1 MKATDYPHQI
11 VLDIIYRDID
21 AFNHVNNAVYI
32 THMETARIKFMSNIL
47 DATNVAKVP
56 LILAEI
62 RCSYRSPAFYG
73 EQLRVG
79 TGVVRFGR
87 KSFDI
92 AHTIETTD
100 GRLVAEGYSTLVWFN
115 YDIDQTEPIPDDF
128 KAKVREF
135 QAGWPPGG

>member
-1 MKATDYPHQI
+1 
-11 VLDIIYRDID
+11 
-21 AFNHVNNAVYI
+21 
-32 THMETARIKFMSNIL
+32 METARIKYMSNLIP
-47 DATNVAKVP
+47 AEHISKVP

-87 KSFDI
+87 KSFDF

-100 GRLVAEGYSTLVWFN
+100 GRLVAEGHSTLVWFN
-115 YDIDQTEPIPDDF
+115 YDTDQTEPVPDDF
-128 KAKVREF
+128 RAKVREF
-135 QAGWPPGG
+135 QADWPHGG